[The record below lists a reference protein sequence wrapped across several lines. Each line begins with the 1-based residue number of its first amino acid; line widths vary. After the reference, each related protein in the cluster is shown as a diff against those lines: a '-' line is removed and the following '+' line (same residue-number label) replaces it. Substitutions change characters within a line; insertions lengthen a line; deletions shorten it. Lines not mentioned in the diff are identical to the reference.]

1 MTTNATQIRRLRL
14 APGVA
19 RQVRISLPHM
29 SSVAKLQVVLGVAA
43 VGATAYQI
51 TRSIQAAGV
60 LEARPEIVLQR
71 AFEQESAG
79 LAVIPQP
86 QRDWF
91 FAHRAAI
98 IAAHGGQYV
107 AVSGDQVAASDVNL
121 SRLIK
126 RFYSERGV
134 VDVYF
139 GYAGEQEP
147 AVGLPT
153 YLA

>member
-1 MTTNATQIRRLRL
+1 
-14 APGVA
+14 
-19 RQVRISLPHM
+19 M
-29 SSVAKLQVVLGVAA
+29 SSAAKLQIVLGVAA
-43 VGATAYQI
+43 AGATVYKI
-51 TRSIQAAGV
+51 TRDVQAAGV
-60 LEARPEIVLQR
+60 LVARPEAMLQR
-71 AFEQESAG
+71 AFEQDSAD

-91 FAHRAAI
+91 FANRAAI

-107 AVSGDQVAASDVNL
+107 AVSGNQVASSDVNL

-126 RFYSERGV
+126 RFYRERGV